1 MMEIFWK
8 IWYLIIILP
17 VILVTEGYEKLK
29 KFMHKRGYEIDWAY
43 TLLAVLILIL
53 IITLLVN
60 YGY

>member
-1 MMEIFWK
+1 MFEFITK
-8 IWYLIIILP
+8 IWYMIYILP
-17 VILVTEGYEKLK
+17 VILITEGYELLK

-53 IITLLVN
+53 IIALLVN